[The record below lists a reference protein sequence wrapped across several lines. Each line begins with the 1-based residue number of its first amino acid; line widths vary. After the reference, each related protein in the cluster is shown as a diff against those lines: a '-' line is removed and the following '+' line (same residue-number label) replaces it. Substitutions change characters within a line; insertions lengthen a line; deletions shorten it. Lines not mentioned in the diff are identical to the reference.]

1 MEQIG
6 ITLAAH
12 YVNSRNDS
20 VQCEIH
26 SIDTPN
32 HLSTPTPPLKH
43 RTPHQLTPPHTAPQH
58 ITHVICKDYLHM
70 KETVIFM

>member
-32 HLSTPTPPLKH
+32 HLSTPTPPL
-43 RTPHQLTPPHTAPQH
+43 PHP
-58 ITHVICKDYLHM
+58 
-70 KETVIFM
+70 